1 MVHAQSVD
9 AITDSFPSPTLPKH
23 PGKPDYAS
31 IQDMRRLL
39 TTNTAPIE
47 SPRGG
52 VQNGHL
58 GLALTSTQYARVSQV
73 PFVRLTDPGRT
84 PTIPALTTPFDEKAI
99 LHEQA

>member
-1 MVHAQSVD
+1 MSHTLLVD
-9 AITDSFPSPTLPKH
+9 AINNGFPSPSLSKKT
-23 PGKPDYAS
+23 GKPDYAS